1 MNAKE
6 RFYSG
11 MAKETI
17 NRITANK
24 DNWTSFLTTMAR
36 NYEFT
41 YPEQVMI
48 YAQRPGA
55 TFCKPY
61 EEWNDEKYRR
71 YVRRGSTGIALFVT
85 NRDKPY
91 LRYVFD
97 VADTGTRRSS
107 PELKPW
113 EVTNKNRAYVMDTME
128 RTFGVKADGLL
139 EAQLEEIAQGLASE
153 YWADNRKQFLDIV
166 ANSFLEEYDEL
177 NIEVAFKTAVAN
189 SVSYVMYSRLVDNPD
204 NYFEHEDFL
213 KVFDFNSRQTVNA
226 LGTAV
231 NAISSRMFREIEK
244 AIDEYEQSRTAERSE
259 HDERND
265 LQTDGRLSDPQHGT
279 GEPERQSSGQVW
291 QDAQS
296 ISGAEQS
303 DAPER
308 HDSDGEPVP
317 ASVGDRGHSEVQ
329 SGTADG
335 SVSGEEPGTGQSDKS
350 DGVGAAH
357 EQPESTS
364 RGSRDDGAYQQ
375 LSLNLF
381 LSESEQISFIDQAE
395 SFKPSAFSFAQE
407 EIDHFLLLG
416 SNTDEARKII
426 ALEYMKQKPV
436 EEIAQALKEV
446 YHGGFGI
453 KEDSGNISALYA
465 EDGIHLAKGSS
476 AIDSPRAQII
486 PWEDAATRI
495 GELLE
500 NGQFATNVELVE
512 APGYERQKLAQ
523 SIWYLYHDLSDE
535 AREGNYL
542 AILHQDKFRGFPDET
557 AALAEKLADPQ
568 FQSILVQQYAEFREA
583 LAENKNLLRFR
594 YHKLDSIGKRI
605 NELDTPLRE
614 FQTDMMYPPLV
625 RQFITDDEINK
636 DLTRGSGFA
645 GGKARIYGYWQE
657 NHSTKEKADFLKN
670 EFGTGGHSHACSGA
684 SHSGQD
690 HDAKG
695 VRYQKSGCDN
705 VQMSWTQVAQRIDSL
720 MQKGR
725 YLTPEEEAE
734 RQAIEVAKADPLED
748 VNERFAVVDTEDGEY
763 AIWDEQTSAYYVDPE
778 GVTEYFDDEWL
789 ANDYLEEVR
798 QSVAAM
804 EAVQPEAPAA
814 EPDEVVEDPAQE
826 EPSWNYQVGDT
837 VYLDDTAFRV
847 EQITDREVQLRDPTL
862 AYPIFRAENR
872 ENFERM
878 LSQDERNHAVRVDAQ
893 AEEKPVTE
901 PIQGENTP
909 ETAQPERRYLVAAYH
924 HFENGFDD
932 KLDYYT
938 LEEAEK
944 AAQGYVDG
952 TMEDDGFK
960 YDGAAVYDQHEHKC
974 IRIYGDYPD
983 EKAHAQVYGIAEPV
997 QPDHFIDHFYV
1008 SEDVQKRGALDIKE
1022 YSTFEDA
1029 LRAYN
1034 ELPDTQRKALGVMN
1048 TRKPL
1053 PGSLDFVQCVDGKDT
1068 IIQDYTKIDGWQNA
1082 EVMDIVAQ
1090 IEQSI
1095 TTRVVPP
1102 VPAVNYHITDDHIG
1116 EGGPKQKF
1124 ARNIE
1129 AIETL
1134 FKLESEDRNATPE
1147 EQEILSNYVGWG
1159 GLADAF
1165 DPDKGNWA
1173 QEYATLKNLLSEDE
1187 YAAARASTLNAHYT
1201 SPTVIR
1207 SIYDAVGQM
1216 GFETGNILEP
1226 AMGIGNFF
1234 GMLPPEM
1241 QSSRLYGVELDSITG
1256 RIAQKL
1262 YPNAEIKV
1270 AGFETTDR
1278 RDFYDLAVGN
1288 VPFGNY
1294 KVSDKPYDKLG
1305 FSIHNY
1311 FFAKALDQ
1319 VRPGGVVAFV
1329 TSRYTMD
1336 SKNSDA
1342 RRYMAQRAELL
1353 GAIRLPN
1360 DAFKKN
1366 AGTEVVSDILFLQKR
1381 DHPID
1386 IVPDWVHLN
1395 RTEEGHTM
1403 NSYFVDH
1410 PEMVLGDTVEEST
1423 AYGMDI
1429 TVHPIEGVEL
1439 SDLLKEA
1446 VSHIKGTYQAVE
1458 LPEAEKGKE
1467 ADTIPA
1473 TPDVKN
1479 FSYAV
1484 VDGEVYF
1491 RENSIMRHLDLNEK
1505 AKDRVMG
1512 MVELRGIVNE
1522 LIEYQ
1527 LEDFPD
1533 EMISQ
1538 KQAEL
1543 NEAYDAFTAKHGL
1556 INNRANG
1563 QAFSDD
1569 SSYYLLCSLENVD
1582 EDGNLKSKADM
1593 FTKRTIKPE
1602 RRVTSVDTPSEA
1614 LAISIGERGKVD
1626 LPFMAQLLGTPDE
1639 YDAIKTELRGVIFK
1653 DPMGP
1658 NDPEAGWQTAD
1669 EYLSGDVRSKLRI
1682 AEMSAKHDPS
1692 FNINV
1697 EALQKAQPKDLDAS
1711 EIDVRLGA
1719 TWIDADYIQQ
1729 FMQETFETP
1738 YYLRRSIEV
1747 KFSEMT
1753 AEWRINGKSSPSYND
1768 VAAYM
1773 TYGTDRANA
1782 YRILEETLN
1791 LKDIRIYD
1799 TIEDPDGKQKRVLNK
1814 KETTLAQQ
1822 KQQAI
1827 KDAFQDWVWKD
1838 PRRREALV
1846 TKYNELFNSTRPR
1859 EYDGSHIRFGGMNP
1873 DITLREHQRNA
1884 IAHVLYGGNT
1894 LLAHEVG
1901 AGKTFEMAASAMESK
1916 RLGLSQKSM
1925 FVVPNH
1931 LTLQWANEFLHL
1943 YPSAKLL
1950 VATKKDFE
1958 TANRKKF
1965 CARIATG
1972 DYDAVIIGHS
1982 QFEKIPLSPERQER
1996 QLREQIDEIE
2006 GAIAELKWQ
2015 RGENFTIKQME
2026 KTRKSLEARLD
2037 KLIAADK
2044 KDDVITFEQLGVD
2057 RLFVDES
2064 HAFKNLF
2071 LYTKMRNVAGLST
2084 SEAQK
2089 SSDMFMKCRY
2099 MDEITG
2105 GRGVIFATGTP
2116 VSNSMTE
2123 LYTVMR
2129 YLQYGTLQKKN
2140 LTHFDSWASTF
2151 GETTTAI
2158 ELAPEG
2164 TGYRARTRFAK
2175 FFNLPELMNMFKEVA
2190 DIKTSDQLNLPV
2202 PEAKFETV
2210 VVQPSEHQQDMV
2222 AELSERAAAV
2232 HAGIV
2237 DPSEDNMLKITSDGR
2252 KLGLDQRL
2260 INPLLPD
2267 DPDSKLNACVGN
2279 VLRIWQD
2286 GQADKLTQLVFCD
2299 LSTPKNDGTFNVYD
2313 DIKTKL
2319 IANGVPAEEVAF
2331 IHDADTEAKKKDLF
2345 AKVRTGQVRVLLGS
2359 TQKMG
2364 AGTNVQDKLVAVHHL
2379 DVGWRPSDMTQR
2391 NGRIIRQGNQ
2401 NKEVQVYQYVTEGTF
2416 DAYLYQT
2423 LENKQKFISQIMT
2436 SKSPVRSCDDVD
2448 EQALSYA
2455 EIKALCAGNP
2465 LIKEKM
2471 DLDIDVARLK
2481 VLKADHQ
2488 SQQYRMEDK
2497 LLKYFPAE
2505 IEKQTGYIHGFEADI
2520 KTVEAHPQISEG
2532 FCGMDI
2538 RGKHYAEKADAGEW
2552 ILAACK
2558 EVKGS
2563 DPVPLGSYR
2572 GFQMELS
2579 FDSFRHEYDI
2589 TLKGSMSHRVALGTD
2604 ARGNITRL
2612 DNALAGITERLERA
2626 NEQLTNLYNQQ
2637 EATKGELGKP
2647 FPQEAELMAKS
2658 QRLAELDAALNME
2671 DTVESRAEKKS
2682 TERPSVLADLKSKA
2696 EHIPPAKRSEAHE
2709 EVL

>member
-465 EDGIHLAKGSS
+465 EDGSHLAKGSS

-1729 FMQETFETP
+1729 FMEETFETP

-1768 VAAYM
+1768 VAAYV

-2260 INPLLPD
+2260 MNPLLPD

-2319 IANGVPAEEVAF
+2319 IANGVPVEEIAF

>member
-1029 LRAYN
+1029 LRAYH

-1729 FMQETFETP
+1729 FMEETFETP

-1768 VAAYM
+1768 VAAYV

-1827 KDAFQDWVWKD
+1827 KDAFQDWVWKG

-2260 INPLLPD
+2260 MNPLLPD

-2319 IANGVPAEEVAF
+2319 IANGVPVEEIAF

>member
-1173 QEYATLKNLLSEDE
+1173 QEYATLKKLLSEDE

-1270 AGFETTDR
+1270 ASFETTDR

-1729 FMQETFETP
+1729 FMEETFETP

-1768 VAAYM
+1768 VAAYV

-2260 INPLLPD
+2260 MNPLLPD

-2319 IANGVPAEEVAF
+2319 IANGVPVEEIAF